1 MTIALPAPEKGTVLD
16 KTAFHKENASHAVAE
31 ALVFLKKSWDLSD
44 EQVASFL
51 HIPRATVNSW
61 LRAGRVPVESPG
73 LLTPVTETI
82 LHLIAL
88 HRSLFAMFS
97 VPERQKAWLETRH
110 PVLGEVPAD
119 IMRRSVE
126 GLIYVRR
133 YLDYA

>member
-44 EQVASFL
+44 EQVASF
-51 HIPRATVNSW
+51 
-61 LRAGRVPVESPG
+61 AGRVPVESPG

-133 YLDYA
+133 YLDYARGRGA